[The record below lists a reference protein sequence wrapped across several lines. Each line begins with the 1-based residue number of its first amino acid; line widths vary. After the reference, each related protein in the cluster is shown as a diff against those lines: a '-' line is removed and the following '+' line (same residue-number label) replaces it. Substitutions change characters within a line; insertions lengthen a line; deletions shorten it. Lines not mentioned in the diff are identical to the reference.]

1 MKIPARSH
9 LLAGLL
15 IALTLAAH
23 GSIQAA
29 VITLENFTGVT
40 NGTPLSSVPNWGL
53 QAGSTDTATVQST
66 AGYNGSGATLN
77 TQSLYRYAIPSANR
91 MTVGSLLTGYS
102 IKLQLSSTNNY
113 QQAQILLGKNDGVN
127 GLAIV
132 FDGGTNDT
140 DTDNFIK
147 LSSGGVSWGSITYN
161 TLANTQWQSNA
172 WYQIDFTNISL
183 VSTGF
188 GSAVTGYVTITNLNT
203 QIQLVSNQIVTGF
216 GNSGTFNTIDSVVV
230 GNKASARQMNFD
242 DITATA
248 VPEPGVV
255 SLALLAAG
263 IIPFIYR
270 RRQRLSQN

>member
-15 IALTLAAH
+15 ITLTLAAH
-23 GSIQAA
+23 SVAPAA
-29 VITLENFTGVT
+29 VITLENFTGVA
-40 NGTPLSSVPNWGL
+40 NGAPLVSVPNWGL
-53 QAGSTDTATVQST
+53 QAGTTDTAAVQSA
-66 AGYNGSGATLN
+66 AGYNGPGAN
-77 TQSLYRYAIPSANR
+77 ISTQSLYRYAIPAANQA
-91 MTVGSLLTGYS
+91 TVGSLLTGYS

-113 QQAQILLGKNDGVN
+113 QQAQVLLGKNDGVN

-140 DTDNFIK
+140 DADNSIK
-147 LSSGGVSWGSITYN
+147 LSSGGTNWGSITYN

-203 QIQLVSNQIVTGF
+203 QIQLVSNQVVTGL

-230 GNKASARQMNFD
+230 GNKGSSRQINFD
-242 DITATA
+242 DITATT
-248 VPEPGVV
+248 VPEPGIV
-255 SLALLAAG
+255 SLALLALAG
-263 IIPFIYR
+263 IVPLLCR
-270 RRQRLSQN
+270 RHRAA